1 VNSKETN
8 SEDIIAEMEN
18 EAKVFFDRLE
28 LLRLEQSELIKKYRE
43 KLEQRKLSQMK
54 DELGI
59 KGK

>member
-1 VNSKETN
+1 MNSKETN